1 VVVEVLFDGQG
12 KIYLDTG
19 FDKFTRDHSVEVGC
33 LLHFIYE
40 GEGKENMSFRVFD
53 ESSCRRHYH
62 GDDSDEDNDN
72 IDDDKL

>member
-53 ESSCRRHYH
+53 ESSC
-62 GDDSDEDNDN
+62 
-72 IDDDKL
+72 